1 MLSAKR
7 FPLKTIIAL
16 IITFFASGGIAYAV
30 VPASGGVL
38 ISPKSETATT
48 DTTVSTT
55 GFGQFANEAKT
66 ETCPIN
72 GKLYSKSEEALWQTR
87 RPILAM
93 IENHVDARPQSGLS
107 SADVVYE
114 AVAEGGITRFMG
126 VFYCGSQADAAK
138 VAPVRSARMY
148 FVDLAT
154 EYNTPIYLHVGG
166 GNCSRDQASGQ
177 CTSDPRAMA
186 IEELTKLGWRKPG
199 GNDFDS
205 TADTGMPVLGR
216 DYNRL
221 GADKVLATEHT
232 MVGYLPAA
240 WAQATKRGY
249 TSAMPDGST
258 WVSGFKAW
266 KIDATAPTSG
276 VTAATDI
283 KFEFWKGYT
292 DFDVEWKY
300 DASTKTYLRNQG
312 GAISTDL
319 ETKQQLAASDIVI
332 EYAKEID
339 DLDEHL
345 HLFYGVIGN
354 GTGILFRNGVAEQ
367 ITWKKATETART
379 VYSDQ
384 SGKEITFTPGQIWV
398 EILPIGDKVEYN

>member
-1 MLSAKR
+1 MPSAKH
-7 FPLKTIIAL
+7 FPLKTIIVL
-16 IITFFASGGIAYAV
+16 VVTFFVSGGLAYAT

-38 ISPKSETATT
+38 ISPKTETT
-48 DTTVSTT
+48 DTAVKST
-55 GFGQFANEAKT
+55 GFGQFANEPQT
-66 ETCPIN
+66 EVCPIN

-93 IENHVDARPQSGLS
+93 IENHIDARPQSGLS

-126 VFYCGSQADAAK
+126 VFYCGAQADAAK

-148 FVDLAT
+148 FVDIAT
-154 EYNTPIYLHVGG
+154 EYNTPVYLHVGG

-186 IEELTKLGWRKPG
+186 IEELARLGWRKPG

-205 TADTGMPVLGR
+205 TADIGMPVLGR

-221 GADKVLATEHT
+221 GPDKVLATEHT

-240 WAQATKRGY
+240 WNEAQKRGY
-249 TSAMPDGST
+249 TSAMPNGTT
-258 WVSGFKAW
+258 WLSGFKPW
-266 KIDATAPTSG
+266 KIDATVPTTG
-276 VTAATDI
+276 TAATDV

-300 DASTKTYLRNQG
+300 DAATSTYLRSQG
-312 GAISTDL
+312 GAIATDL
-319 ETKQQLAASDIVI
+319 ETKQQLSASDVVI

-354 GTGILFRNGVAEQ
+354 GTGILFRNGQAEQ
-367 ITWKKATETART
+367 VTWKKAKEMDRT
-379 VYSDQ
+379 IFYDQ
-384 SGKEITFTPGQIWV
+384 SGKEVTFAPGQIWV